1 MVYDTTEF
9 KKALTTNGGPIKK
22 EDFDRVWESSEQDLT
37 TFAANILKEKL
48 VEPQLLNDYMLR
60 YFGFKYVNLDKVLIS
75 PTLLQ
80 KIPKDFSI
88 EHEVIA
94 FGENGYKL
102 QVAMV
107 DPSDLY
113 AIEYI
118 RKRAGQELEIY
129 VTDIGS
135 FQSILKGYKSDIQN
149 LFSRVLEEDKR
160 SSGAQQD
167 VKNIAEGVPI
177 TKAVNSILE
186 YAVSEGASDIHIEP
200 TDDKLIIRFR
210 IDGILNDMLVLLK
223 STHALLVARVKIMAD
238 LKIDEHR
245 RPQDGRITMR
255 VNDLPIS
262 LRVSILPTYHGE
274 KIVIRILDESARN
287 LTLKDLGFAG
297 IELQAIETAIQ
308 RPDGMILVTG
318 PTGSGK
324 TTTLYTVMKILNKP
338 DVNINTIEDPIEYS
352 MPRIN
357 QTQVNPL
364 IGLTFANGLRTLLR
378 QDPDI
383 IMVGEIRDEETANMA
398 IHSSMTGH
406 LVLSTLH
413 TNDAP
418 GAIPRFIDMGIE
430 PFLLASTLQLV
441 IAQRLVRKL
450 CNDCKKEAELNNAE
464 RKLIEQQLSQID
476 LSKAEQEKW
485 LTVKPHEPVGCARC
499 GNTGYKGRIG
509 VYEVF
514 EISDE
519 VREKIIDKTPEHEL
533 RKMMMAQGHMPMFIN
548 GMKLI
553 QEGVTTLEEVM
564 RVAQE

>member
-1 MVYDTTEF
+1 MQYDPKLLQESLIES
-9 KKALTTNGGPIKK
+9 KALTAEQLAPA
-22 EDFDRVWESSEQDLT
+22 WENTDGDIRLI
-37 TFAANILKEKL
+37 AANLLKEKL
-48 VEPQLLNDYMLR
+48 VNQQLLNDYFLKL
-60 YFGFKYVNLDKVLIS
+60 YGFKYVNLGKVLIV
-75 PTLLQ
+75 PTYLQ
-80 KIPKDFSI
+80 MLPKEFSI
-88 EHEVIA
+88 EHQVIV
-94 FGENGYKL
+94 FGENGPKL

-107 DPSDLY
+107 EPGDLY
-113 AIEYI
+113 AVEYI
-118 RKRAGQELEIY
+118 RRRTGRELEVHI
-129 VTDIGS
+129 TDLAS
-135 FQSILKGYKSDIQN
+135 FQSVLKGYKSDIQN
-149 LFSRVLEEDKR
+149 LFSKVLEEDRRGVSR
-160 SSGAQQD
+160 SLD
-167 VKNIAEGVPI
+167 VKDIAAGVPI

-186 YAVSEGASDIHIEP
+186 YAVAEGASDIHIEP
-200 TDDKLIIRFR
+200 TENNVIIRFR
-210 IDGILNDMLVLLK
+210 IDGILTDMLVLLK
-223 STHALLVARVKIMAD
+223 STHPLLVARIKIMSD

-245 RPQDGRITMR
+245 RPQDGRISLR

-262 LRVSILPTYHGE
+262 LRVSILPAYHGE
-274 KIVIRILDESARN
+274 KIVIRILDESVKN
-287 LTLKDLGFAG
+287 LTLRDLGFSG
-297 IELQAIETAIQ
+297 TELKVIEEKIQ
-308 RPDGMILVTG
+308 RPDGMVLVTG

-364 IGLTFANGLRTLLR
+364 IGLTFANGLRSLLR

-418 GAIPRFIDMGIE
+418 GAIPRFVDMGIE

-450 CNDCKKEAELNNAE
+450 CNDCKHESKLDSVSE
-464 RKLIEQQLSQID
+464 KLIAKQLDGMALPKDVATKFKTIRTFD
-476 LSKAEQEKW
+476 
-485 LTVKPHEPVGCARC
+485 PVGCPRC
-499 GNTGYKGRIG
+499 GNSGYKGRIG

-514 EISDE
+514 EITDT
-519 VREKIIDKTPEHEL
+519 VREMIIDRKPGHEL
-533 RKMMMAQGHMPMFIN
+533 GKEMLSQGHMPMFIN
-548 GMKLI
+548 GLKLI
-553 QEGVTTLEEVM
+553 NDGVTTLAEVM